1 MKRMGVALVLV
12 VACSRKEAPPAP
24 AAAPAPLPSSSAAP
38 SACASDRDCVPA
50 ECCHAKTCSTVKP
63 RCDGIV
69 CSMSIEPGTLDVGRC
84 VCRAGACVAE
94 IRAVDAS
101 DMPQ

>member
-1 MKRMGVALVLV
+1 MKRLGVTLVMV
-12 VACSRKEAPPAP
+12 VACTRKEAPPAP
-24 AAAPAPLPSSSAAP
+24 APAPAPSSSAP
-38 SACASDRDCVPA
+38 TTCASDRDCVPA
-50 ECCHAKTCSTVKP
+50 ECCHAKTCSTTKP
-63 RCDGIV
+63 RCDGVV